1 MKIHLYFLRVN
12 IQNHIS
18 KLKEVIGIKDN
29 RIANLEKKIEALKD
43 EKKIL
48 ENTNSKENAQ
58 LTALKTQLFS
68 VYLLIYSVQK

>member
-1 MKIHLYFLRVN
+1 
-12 IQNHIS
+12 
-18 KLKEVIGIKDN
+18 LKEVIGIKDN

-68 VYLLIYSVQK
+68 VYLLIYSV